1 MNLFIYVLLLVI
13 WTNSCLDTNQSYGSP
28 TTGAKHVES
37 MDAKLDVF
45 RRRLLVIT
53 IGIMIIA
60 FVFTCFSFIHYNC
73 LSDDAPKAET
83 LKKEG
88 VPAKSSTP
96 SSKMSFS
103 ESKTASTCSLE
114 NQSLLSA
121 IDELSSVSCP
131 EKSSKT
137 ASTCSLESQS
147 LPSVIDELSSVSY
160 PEKSSISSSTKKSVG
175 PSSLEKLCVSSST
188 QKFKKPSSQRKK
200 RPPCSVKKFKSSH
213 LEKPYR
219 TRNLGK
225 PYKPARAHKLVSQ
238 ATSSYRNKA
247 ARPPWPVGLQYAVRP
262 TKPLCPPHPQSRI
275 SPPKQSSVQK
285 LTKSPRH
292 CKLKGSVCARSADM
306 LSRPQLI
313 KLCRRYKERCPVCQ
327 SSEPLISNISEAQ
340 NRNAQ
345 NPLCPSEAKP
355 CAQSF
360 LKADYRD
367 NVFRG
372 NVSYSDTTTYDSND
386 SDREVTII
394 CNMKHEATPE
404 RIQDN

>member
-1 MNLFIYVLLLVI
+1 MNLFIYVVLLVI

-37 MDAKLDVF
+37 MDAKLDSF

-60 FVFTCFSFIHYNC
+60 FVFTCFCFIHYNC
-73 LSDDAPKAET
+73 LSDDTLKAEM

-114 NQSLLSA
+114 NQSLPSA
-121 IDELSSVSCP
+121 IDKLSSVSC
-131 EKSSKT
+131 
-137 ASTCSLESQS
+137 
-147 LPSVIDELSSVSY
+147 

-188 QKFKKPSSQRKK
+188 QKFNKPSSQRKK

-225 PYKPARAHKLVSQ
+225 PYKPARAHKLVGQ

-247 ARPPWPVGLQYAVRP
+247 ARPPRPAGLQYAVRP

-275 SPPKQSSVQK
+275 SPPKRSSVQK

-292 CKLKGSVCARSADM
+292 RKLKGSVCARSAEM

-313 KLCRRYKERCPVCQ
+313 KPCRRYKERCLVCQ

-372 NVSYSDTTTYDSND
+372 NVSYSDTMTYDSND

>member
-37 MDAKLDVF
+37 MDAKLDSF
-45 RRRLLVIT
+45 RRRLLVIV

-60 FVFTCFSFIHYNC
+60 FVFICFCFIHHNC

-96 SSKMSFS
+96 PSKMSFS
-103 ESKTASTCSLE
+103 ESKTASPCNLE
-114 NQSLLSA
+114 KQSLPSA
-121 IDELSSVSCP
+121 IDKLSSVSCP
-131 EKSSKT
+131 EKSSI
-137 ASTCSLESQS
+137 
-147 LPSVIDELSSVSY
+147 PSSA
-160 PEKSSISSSTKKSVG
+160 KKFVG

-188 QKFKKPSSQRKK
+188 QKFNTPSSQGKK

-219 TRNLGK
+219 TCNLGK
-225 PYKPARAHKLVSQ
+225 PYKPARAHKLVGQ
-238 ATSSYRNKA
+238 ATSSYPNKA
-247 ARPPWPVGLQYAVRP
+247 ARPPRPAGLQYAVGP

-275 SPPKQSSVQK
+275 STPKRSSVRK

-292 CKLKGSVCARSADM
+292 RKLKRSVCARSADM
-306 LSRPQLI
+306 LLRPQLI
-313 KLCRRYKERCPVCQ
+313 KPCWRYKERCLVCR

-345 NPLCPSEAKP
+345 NPLGPSEAKP

-367 NVFRG
+367 NVFCG

-394 CNMKHEATPE
+394 CNVKHEATPE

>member
-37 MDAKLDVF
+37 MDAKLDSF
-45 RRRLLVIT
+45 RRRLLVIV

-60 FVFTCFSFIHYNC
+60 FIFICFCFIHYNC

-96 SSKMSFS
+96 PSKMSFS
-103 ESKTASTCSLE
+103 ESKTASPCSLE
-114 NQSLLSA
+114 KQSLPSA
-121 IDELSSVSCP
+121 IDKLSSVSCP
-131 EKSSKT
+131 EKSSI
-137 ASTCSLESQS
+137 
-147 LPSVIDELSSVSY
+147 PSSA
-160 PEKSSISSSTKKSVG
+160 KKFVG

-188 QKFKKPSSQRKK
+188 QKFNKPSSQGKK

-219 TRNLGK
+219 TCNLGK
-225 PYKPARAHKLVSQ
+225 PYKPARAHKLVGQ
-238 ATSSYRNKA
+238 ATSSYPNKA
-247 ARPPWPVGLQYAVRP
+247 ARPPRPAGLQYAVGP

-275 SPPKQSSVQK
+275 STPKQSSVRK

-292 CKLKGSVCARSADM
+292 RKLKRSVCARSTDM
-306 LSRPQLI
+306 LLRPQLI
-313 KLCRRYKERCPVCQ
+313 KPCRRYKERCLVCQ

-345 NPLCPSEAKP
+345 NPLGPSEAKP

-394 CNMKHEATPE
+394 CNESTPE
-404 RIQDN
+404 IIVALDAN